1 MRPPLKITSADNPR
15 VKSAVRLR
23 DRKERD
29 LTGHFLAEGAR
40 EISRAIAA
48 GLTPVEFYACQT
60 LLKSQPSSALAAL
73 GANQAIQDHAQI
85 YDVSESILGKIA
97 YHDRPEGIIAVFKT
111 PTHSLDTLTLPAL
124 PEKPILLLIA
134 VGIEKPGNLGALA
147 RTASAAGVHALL
159 VADGVTDPFNP
170 NAIRASTGAVFSLP
184 IVGATRDQTLA
195 FLKQHNITLLVSTP
209 ADAVPYTQ
217 VNMTGP
223 TALAIGAEDQG
234 LGQAWLAS
242 GTRIRIPMADSHVD
256 SLNASV
262 SGALLLYEAIRQRG
276 N

>member
-29 LTGHFLAEGAR
+29 ATGHFLAEGAR
-40 EISRAIAA
+40 EVSRAIAA
-48 GLTPVEFYACQT
+48 GLVPVEFYACQT
-60 LLKSQPSSALAAL
+60 LLKSQLSIALSAL
-73 GANQAIQDHAQI
+73 GATQALQDRAQV

-97 YHDRPEGIIAVFKT
+97 YHDRPEGIIAVFHT
-111 PTHSLDTLTLPAL
+111 PARTLENLTLPSTPPA
-124 PEKPILLLIA
+124 LLLIA

-147 RTASAAGVHALL
+147 RTASAAGAHALI

-195 FLKQHNITLLVSTP
+195 FLKQHNINLLVSTP
-209 ADAVPYTQ
+209 HDAAPYTQ
-217 VNMTGP
+217 SNMTTP

-234 LGQAWLAS
+234 LDDAWLAS
-242 GTRIRIPMADSHVD
+242 GIRIRIPMADSAVD

-262 SGALLLYEAIRQRG
+262 SGALLLYEALRQRNG
-276 N
+276 